1 MFTIP
6 HNAVLVLVCCVFT
19 VLGWRRQL
27 DLKAAL
33 YGCCVW
39 HLLHIVRGGYGMT
52 ARYAAFGISSM
63 PHLPYSPYAMSNP
76 MPTSAACASNIY
88 RQDSCWQLRQ
98 HDAILMQ
105 DLSACE
111 DVSVSLCLRCYIFDS
126 VTISKLLDSAPA
138 PHSRRSSLSL
148 LLTLLCFRTQ
158 TQ

>member
-6 HNAVLVLVCCVFT
+6 HNAVLVLVCCV
-19 VLGWRRQL
+19 LSWRRQL

-33 YGCCVW
+33 YGCCIW

-52 ARYAAFGISSM
+52 AGYAAFGISSM
-63 PHLPYSPYAMSNP
+63 PHLPYPPDTMSNP

-111 DVSVSLCLRCYIFDS
+111 YVYVMDIFDS